1 METEN
6 KPPLQ
11 RQKRVVNVFVLA
23 MLNVSIMASLRNLP
37 LVAEFGYTAIFF
49 FAIAGL
55 FFLIP
60 CALVSAEL
68 ATGWPKSGGIYIWVR
83 EALGDRWGFFAI
95 WMQWVHNV
103 TWYPAMLSFV
113 ATTLAYV
120 FFPAIAANKIY
131 VLSVILIGFWGMTIL
146 NYFGIKTSALFS
158 TIGVISGTIIPGL
171 FIIFFGY
178 FWFFAGKPTDLV
190 FTPSALVP
198 DFSDSS
204 NFVFLAGLLLAFSGL
219 EVSAGYAGE
228 VKNPRRNFPVAIILA
243 ALITFILFMFGS
255 LAIAL
260 VIPLDQISLVA
271 GVMDALQIFLDNFHL
286 SWLLPVLGILLIIGA
301 VAEVNSWIIG
311 PVKALYTT
319 SIHGN
324 LPPFFQVQNKRG
336 MPTHLLLFQAL
347 IVSVFSFLF
356 LFMPSLSGTYWML
369 SVLSS
374 EMYLTMYLLM
384 FISAIRLRYSAP
396 EVPRAYRIPH
406 PKRGMWIVSSI
417 GIFSSL
423 TAMGLGFIPPPRISI
438 GNPLFFSL
446 FLIFSLGIMI
456 AIPLIIHE
464 FKKPHWHPLPTQK
477 KDVPR

>member
-1 METEN
+1 MKN
-6 KPPLQ
+6 HSPPLQ
-11 RQKRVVNVFVLA
+11 NNKRVVNVFVLA

-120 FFPAIAANKIY
+120 FFPQIAANKLF
-131 VLSVILIGFWGMTIL
+131 VLLVILVGFWGMTIL

-158 TIGVISGTIIPGL
+158 TIGVIAGTIVPGL
-171 FIIFFGY
+171 FIIGFGY
-178 FWFFAGKPTDLV
+178 YWWYLDKPTDLV
-190 FTPSALVP
+190 FSTSALFP
-198 DFSDSS
+198 DFSSIS
-204 NFVFLAGLLLAFSGL
+204 NFVFLAGLLLAFGGL

-228 VKNPRRNFPVAIILA
+228 VKNPRRNYPIAIILA
-243 ALITFILFMFGS
+243 AVITFVLFMFGS
-255 LAIAL
+255 LSIAL
-260 VIPLDQISLVA
+260 VIPVDEISLVA
-271 GVMDALQIFLDNFHL
+271 GVMDALKVFLSSFRL
-286 SWLLPVLGILLIIGA
+286 EWFLPFIGVLLIVGA
-301 VAEVNSWIIG
+301 IAEVNSWIIG

-324 LPPFFQVQNKRG
+324 LPPFFQLQNKRG
-336 MPTHLLLFQAL
+336 MPTHLLLFQAFV
-347 IVSVFSFLF
+347 VSIFSFLF
-356 LFMPSLSGTYWML
+356 LFMPTLSATYWIL

-384 FISAIRLRYSAP
+384 FISAIRLRYLAP
-396 EVPRAYRIPH
+396 DVPRAYRIPH
-406 PKRGMWIVSSI
+406 PKRGMWIVASI
-417 GIFSSL
+417 GIVSSL
-423 TAMGLGFIPPPRISI
+423 AAMILGFMPPPRITI
-438 GNPLFFSL
+438 GNPLFFTL
-446 FLIFSLGIMI
+446 FLIVSLFIMV
-456 AIPLIIHE
+456 AVPLIIHQ

-477 KDVPR
+477 KNVPR